1 MSSYEH
7 KKLIETIT
15 RLDRVPDD
23 SQAYS
28 EWIRAGAHLTFLR
41 ENARANE
48 LVVHTSGEYT
58 LVHSVAVPN
67 DRISPPDRGDLMN
80 WSLTPYTSFED
91 SPNGPQ

>member
-58 LVHSVAVPN
+58 FVHSVAVPN